1 MSLGTLRNLVE
12 IQQLARIDSA
22 RSPAVAEALRALYK
36 HLQQNP
42 KQLYYKAF
50 TTSGAADVVLSD
62 SACRIYA
69 LMTKKRTGS
78 TTASWLKASDHATVA
93 AAAGDIVVP
102 YTANALATKA
112 FCQVWHDG
120 LPLAT
125 GLTIAQHTAVNG
137 NTDSAAADS
146 VDGFVLLG
154 AAA

>member
-1 MSLGTLRNLVE
+1 MALGTLRPIVQV
-12 IQQLARIDSA
+12 QQLARIDSA
-22 RSPAVAEALRALYK
+22 KSPAVAEALRALYK

-42 KQLYYKAF
+42 KDLYYKAF

-62 SACRIYA
+62 SPCKIYA

-78 TTASWLKASDHATVA
+78 TTASWLKGSDHATVA
-93 AAAGDIVVP
+93 AAAGDIVIP
-102 YTANALATKA
+102 YTAAGGVKA
-112 FCQVWHDG
+112 FCQIWPDG
-120 LPLAT
+120 LSLLL

-154 AAA
+154 AP